1 MNCEPRDLSGQPGHQ
16 KLREFWQSQPRR
28 SEGDD
33 YPAPVAPPAPARTRR
48 HKTKKR
54 SGKRGNTPKLTDET
68 VMDLYSRYVAGE
80 RVADLAV
87 SVGVNRGTLD
97 RYFRQRGFSRN
108 VRTPRPR
115 VYKQRAS
122 QPHISRV
129 TDEQLSAAIDAN
141 NRGVAW
147 KQIAADFGVDQK
159 TLRNYRKRAG
169 YGVGESYEGFKRK
182 ISDEIVTQVI
192 DLRAGGMTWRDVCAR
207 VGFSRRGLQDC
218 IKKYEELKRDETRD

>member
-1 MNCEPRDLSGQPGHQ
+1 MNCDPRDLSGHPGHQ
-16 KLREFWQSQPRR
+16 KLREFWQSQPRQ
-28 SEGDD
+28 SERYD
-33 YPAPVAPPAPARTRR
+33 YPVPVAPQAPARTRQF
-48 HKTKKR
+48 KTKKR
-54 SGKRGNTPKLTDET
+54 SGKRGKPPSLTDET
-68 VMDLYSRYVAGE
+68 VVELYSRYVAGE

-169 YGVGESYEGFKRK
+169 YGVGKPDTRLKRK

-218 IKKYEELKRDETRD
+218 IKKYKELK